1 MPRPADRAAPRALGP
16 RAARSRLA
24 GAALVAPLLLAGC
37 GTDGE
42 ADTAAPE
49 VSATT
54 ASAEPSPSASETP
67 TPTPD
72 DAKTVTIT
80 VAGGEVTG
88 AEARTPVEVGERVRL
103 TITSDAPDE
112 IHVHGYDITRALP
125 AGQPVNVEFVADQPG
140 IFAVELHDSRLVLTR
155 LQVQ

>member
-1 MPRPADRAAPRALGP
+1 MPRPADRRGALRVPG
-16 RAARSRLA
+16 SRT
-24 GAALVAPLLLAGC
+24 ALVPALVLPLLLVGC
-37 GTDGE
+37 GTDEGTG
-42 ADTAAPE
+42 TAAPE

-54 ASAEPSPSASETP
+54 QAAAPSPTASA

-72 DAKTVTIT
+72 DAQAITIT

-88 AEARTPVEVGERVRL
+88 AEARTSVAVGERVRM
-103 TITSDAPDE
+103 TITSDTPDE
-112 IHVHGYDITRALP
+112 VHVHGYDITTALP

-140 IFAVELHDSRLVLTR
+140 IFAIELHDSRLVLTR